1 MHMIGRI
8 LKSILPRGLLGR
20 AGLILLVPVLT
31 ILVVVWYVF
40 IERHYDGVTRQM
52 VGEFARSMAY
62 LRAGVAEQPDHAAA
76 MAQLARFDAAM
87 ELDLAL
93 VAALPPGTPP
103 LPGPAPMFFE
113 LSSRILLEQTAT
125 QVAGLVALDM
135 EGRFVRLWLDSPHG
149 LIQVEIPAWRLSAT
163 NPHQLLLWMVLAGVI
178 MSMVAFAVMRRQL
191 RPIRT
196 LSQVADAFGRGQNL
210 PFQPSGALEVR
221 AAGEAFLQMRQRIDH
236 HIEQRTLMLS
246 GVSHDLRTPLTR
258 MRLGLSML
266 EPDPEARAMLGDVA
280 EMESLIDRFLE
291 FARSG
296 ASEPLEHIAPR
307 ALLAE
312 RVADAQRRGGDV
324 TLRPGANPVPQAIRR
339 AGLSR
344 ALDNAIN
351 NALRYANRA
360 EVSLEHGP
368 EGTVFII
375 EDDGPGIPPDLRGE
389 AVKPFVRLDSARN
402 SDRGSGVGLGLAI
415 ATDALRRHGGQLLL
429 GQSRALG
436 GLEVRM
442 VVPTQPP
449 HDGTS
454 GAGANSP

>member
-1 MHMIGRI
+1 
-8 LKSILPRGLLGR
+8 
-20 AGLILLVPVLT
+20 
-31 ILVVVWYVF
+31 
-40 IERHYDGVTRQM
+40 
-52 VGEFARSMAY
+52 
-62 LRAGVAEQPDHAAA
+62 VANQPDAASA
-76 MAQLARFDAAM
+76 LARLARFDAAM

-93 VAALPPGTPP
+93 VEGLPPGTPP
-103 LPGPAPMFFE
+103 LPGPAPLFFE

-149 LIQVEIPAWRLSAT
+149 LIQVQIPAWRLSAT

-196 LSQVADAFGRGQNL
+196 LSQAAEAFGRGQNL
-210 PFQPSGALEVR
+210 PFRPSGALEVR
-221 AAGEAFLQMRQRIDH
+221 AAGEAFLQMRQRIDQ

-266 EPDPEARAMLGDVA
+266 EPEPEARAMLGDVA

-296 ASEPLEHIAPR
+296 AAEPAEHIAPR
-307 ALLAE
+307 ALAAE
-312 RVADAQRRGGDV
+312 RVADARRRGGNV
-324 TLRPGANPVPQAIRR
+324 TLRAGADPAPQPIRR

-344 ALDNAIN
+344 ALDNVIN
-351 NALRYANRA
+351 NALRYATLA
-360 EVSLEHGP
+360 EVSVEDGP
-368 EGTVFII
+368 EGTLFIV
-375 EDDGPGIPPDLRGE
+375 EDDGPGINPVQWGE

-415 ATDALRRHGGQLLL
+415 AVDALRSHGGQLIL

-442 VVPTQPP
+442 VLPAPP
-449 HDGTS
+449 QDGAT
-454 GAGANSP
+454 APMRA